1 VSLLVL
7 GFEFCTAPSVGANS
21 LSMCFTALTGHG
33 APKHMKKAALEL
45 GMVRYK
51 LDQAE
56 IKNTIA
62 AMGRRWIPNGGGVTF
77 FSGSVECKLRIDHDP
92 VITPEDVGKLREI
105 LGSRFDDLVFS
116 KTSYRPTKKLII
128 LGESDD
134 SIAQL
139 ITFKER
145 SPSLRFKK
153 R

>member
-1 VSLLVL
+1 MNI
-7 GFEFCTAPSVGANS
+7 AANTGDGLIEVNTPHGTELIRMDE
-21 LSMCFTALTGHG
+21 LSQAIEKGYDLNLW
-33 APKHMKKAALEL
+33 MK
-45 GMVRYK
+45 RYK

-92 VITPEDVGKLREI
+92 LIEPEDVGKLREI

-116 KTSYRPTKKLII
+116 KTSYRPSKKLII
-128 LGESDD
+128 LGESDE

>member
-1 VSLLVL
+1 MNI
-7 GFEFCTAPSVGANS
+7 AANTGDGLIEVNTPHGTELIRMDE
-21 LSMCFTALTGHG
+21 LSQAIEKGYDLNLW
-33 APKHMKKAALEL
+33 MKS
-45 GMVRYK
+45 YK

-77 FSGSVECKLRIDHDP
+77 FSGSIECKLRIDHDP
-92 VITPEDVGKLREI
+92 VITPEDIGKLREI

-134 SIAQL
+134 SIARL

>member
-1 VSLLVL
+1 MNI
-7 GFEFCTAPSVGANS
+7 AANTGDGLIEVNTPHGTELIRMDE
-21 LSMCFTALTGHG
+21 LSQAIEKGYDLNLW
-33 APKHMKKAALEL
+33 MK
-45 GMVRYK
+45 RYK

-92 VITPEDVGKLREI
+92 LIEPEDVGKVREI

-116 KTSYRPTKKLII
+116 KTSYRPSKKLII

>member
-1 VSLLVL
+1 MNI
-7 GFEFCTAPSVGANS
+7 AANTGDGLIEVNTPHGTELIRMDE
-21 LSMCFTALTGHG
+21 LSQAIEKGYDLNLW
-33 APKHMKKAALEL
+33 MK
-45 GMVRYK
+45 RYK